1 MWIMTPTTR
10 GAEQEVSLTIHAAL
24 HRPITLSC
32 EISSEAMRYA
42 TTCHRLGR
50 RPVPTKARQ
59 ASPRD
64 RPQAGGLAG
73 RVGPEEHSAPR
84 GPAAGARQL
93 SR

>member
-1 MWIMTPTTR
+1 MWIMTPTTQR
-10 GAEQEVSLTIHAAL
+10 RRAGSKSLTIHAAL

-64 RPQAGGLAG
+64 RPQTG
-73 RVGPEEHSAPR
+73 
-84 GPAAGARQL
+84 RQL
-93 SR
+93 TDTAT